1 MKVKSNS
8 IGERVSAP
16 NGSGAN
22 GHPQIKEINQ
32 KSKSHIF
39 DGNQFKR
46 KNPQDLWL
54 GKEFLDLTLK
64 THKKEKTNKPDSIKI

>member
-1 MKVKSNS
+1 MEINSKCITDLKVKCKN
-8 IGERVSAP
+8 IELLGKRK
-16 NGSGAN
+16 
-22 GHPQIKEINQ
+22 I
-32 KSKSHIF
+32 
-39 DGNQFKR
+39 R